1 MDGLEVQVIPKK
13 LVYENEGYFV
23 YGCVAS
29 KKDRHKVE
37 YNKWGNFTITGENF
51 PELNLEREYAMVLR
65 EDTKAKFSNSY
76 IVVKF
81 GQISIDNPSDQWD
94 YLRSIVTQIQYGEI
108 KSVYKENEDK
118 IINIIRENKF
128 DFQSVKGYGEMTYE
142 LLKENVEKNIEK
154 SLALGY
160 FSQFGMSMN
169 AVNKIVNKYGTSE
182 KAIQQFKKNP
192 YLLTSIDGF
201 GFIKVDGYASAL
213 GIEKNSPFRIESCIE
228 YLLDEASNNGDTWI
242 GKKQMLNKLA
252 GTLEL
257 KTDEIEPVLDG
268 ISPKIVTKVDDRYGL
283 TKNYLKESFI
293 ATKIIE
299 MNSLPSDERF
309 KISDTAIKEFED
321 EYGIELAQEQ
331 IDFIKSFENTS
342 VSFLVGSAGSG
353 KSMLMNL
360 IIKHAKKNKLS
371 FKLLSPTG
379 KASKVLRNYTGE
391 RAHTIHKEIVMNQV
405 AESLIEADVIIV
417 DEASMC
423 DISVLSDFFY
433 NLGNVSKIVFVGDD
447 AQIPSVGAGN
457 FLYDCINSGVLD
469 IKKLNKVFR
478 QKEGG
483 ILDVATKTRQGEKFI
498 NTTYV
503 GRRVLGKNL
512 VVDTTFSDTEGK
524 VLETYE
530 KLYKSGKWASEDIV
544 VLTPTNK
551 GKLGTVNINSGIQEI
566 VNPPSH
572 MKSEIKVGDK
582 IFREGDLVMN
592 TVNDYK
598 AEIWFEGVDMS
609 GALDNDK
616 PATEIFNGESGII
629 HYVNM
634 DEKYIVV
641 NIDGKLIKFD
651 SSDARD
657 KIVHAWCMTIH
668 KCVTG
673 DTWINTD
680 RGLKQIKDLDNGASV
695 GEFKKIKED
704 IKVFNGIFNE
714 SPSAFYNN
722 GVDKI
727 NSITTSQG
735 YNIRA
740 TDEHGLDVFRDGK
753 ISRVN
758 AKDVSIGDKLVLSV
772 GGNSYGNLSKLPNEW
787 SVRPKMDSRTVI
799 YERPSMMTKDFARFL
814 GYMVADGTVARNS
827 IKFSK
832 RNKEVSE
839 DFQRIVKE
847 LFNYDANVKYRKSN
861 DYMCEVSSIDI
872 ANFCQNIEG
881 IQPHDKFVP
890 QVIMESPKEFQ
901 LEFLKCVFEDGSVN
915 VKKRNNIDS
924 FDHIELSAKGEELI
938 RQIQILLLNMG
949 IVTSMKKR
957 VRYDKKYKKER
968 TFYFLYLYKYESRKF
983 FKEIGFVSH
992 DKNEKLKYCMED
1004 KNQRY
1009 NTSTNKYYID
1019 KNLGLVYLDDVK
1031 SIEYSREQTYCLEM
1045 PITNKFVQNGFHAYN
1060 CQGSQF
1066 KIGILIADKSSA
1078 FQLNANLLYTGISR
1092 FQEYLLLLGQAK
1104 TINIALTKFANLK
1117 RNCFLQ
1123 ELLQEK
1129 ALQTGINM
1137 L

>member
-51 PELNLEREYAMVLR
+51 PELNLEREYTMVLR

-94 YLRSIVTQIQYGEI
+94 YLKSIVTQVQYGEI

-118 IINIIRENKF
+118 IIDIIRENKF
-128 DFQSVKGYGEMTYE
+128 NFQSVKGYGEITYE
-142 LLKENVEKNIEK
+142 FLKENVEKNIEK

-182 KAIQQFKKNP
+182 KAIAQFKKNP
-192 YLLTSIDGF
+192 YLLTNISGF
-201 GFIKVDGYASAL
+201 GFIKVDGYAMAL
-213 GIEKNSPFRIESCIE
+213 GIEKSSSFRIESCIE
-228 YLLDEASNNGDTWI
+228 YLLEEASNNGDTWI
-242 GKKQMLNKLA
+242 SKKSLLNKLA

-257 KTDEIEPVLDG
+257 HTSEIEPILEG
-268 ISPKIVTKVDDRYGL
+268 ISPNLVIKVDDRYGL
-283 TKNYLKESFI
+283 TSNYRKENFI

-299 MNSLPSDERF
+299 MNSFSSDGRF
-309 KISDTAIKEFED
+309 KVANSTIKEFEED
-321 EYGIELAQEQ
+321 NNIELAQEQ
-331 IDFIKSFENTS
+331 IEFIKSFENTS

-353 KSMLMNL
+353 KSMLMKL
-360 IIKHAKKNKLS
+360 IIKHAKKNRLS

-391 RAHTIHKEIVMNQV
+391 RAHTIHKEIIMNL
-405 AESLIEADVIIV
+405 ANESLIQADIIIV

-423 DISVLSDFFY
+423 DITVLSDFFS

-469 IKKLNKVFR
+469 IKKLSKVFR

-503 GRRVLGKNL
+503 GRRVLGKNC

-530 KLYKSGKWASEDIV
+530 KLHKSGKWASEDIV

-551 GKLGTVNINSGIQEI
+551 GKLGTVSINSGIQKI
-566 VNPPSH
+566 VNPPSIT
-572 MKSEIKVGDK
+572 KSEIKVGGSV
-582 IFREGDLVMN
+582 FREGDLVMN

-598 AEIWFEGVDMS
+598 AEIWIEGVDMRGVPS
-609 GALDNDK
+609 GDLPSA
-616 PATEIFNGESGII
+616 EIFNGESGVI
-629 HYVNM
+629 HYVNE

-641 NIDGKLIKFD
+641 NIDGKLIKFY
-651 SSDARD
+651 SSGVRD
-657 KIVHAWCMTIH
+657 KIQHAWCISIH
-668 KCVTG
+668 K
-673 DTWINTD
+673 
-680 RGLKQIKDLDNGASV
+680 S
-695 GEFKKIKED
+695 
-704 IKVFNGIFNE
+704 
-714 SPSAFYNN
+714 
-722 GVDKI
+722 
-727 NSITTSQG
+727 
-735 YNIRA
+735 
-740 TDEHGLDVFRDGK
+740 
-753 ISRVN
+753 
-758 AKDVSIGDKLVLSV
+758 
-772 GGNSYGNLSKLPNEW
+772 
-787 SVRPKMDSRTVI
+787 
-799 YERPSMMTKDFARFL
+799 
-814 GYMVADGTVARNS
+814 
-827 IKFSK
+827 
-832 RNKEVSE
+832 
-839 DFQRIVKE
+839 
-847 LFNYDANVKYRKSN
+847 
-861 DYMCEVSSIDI
+861 
-872 ANFCQNIEG
+872 
-881 IQPHDKFVP
+881 
-890 QVIMESPKEFQ
+890 
-901 LEFLKCVFEDGSVN
+901 
-915 VKKRNNIDS
+915 
-924 FDHIELSAKGEELI
+924 
-938 RQIQILLLNMG
+938 
-949 IVTSMKKR
+949 
-957 VRYDKKYKKER
+957 
-968 TFYFLYLYKYESRKF
+968 
-983 FKEIGFVSH
+983 
-992 DKNEKLKYCMED
+992 
-1004 KNQRY
+1004 
-1009 NTSTNKYYID
+1009 
-1019 KNLGLVYLDDVK
+1019 
-1031 SIEYSREQTYCLEM
+1031 
-1045 PITNKFVQNGFHAYN
+1045 
-1060 CQGSQF
+1060 QGSQF
-1066 KIGILIADKSSA
+1066 KIGILLADKSSA

>member
-94 YLRSIVTQIQYGEI
+94 YLKSTVTQIQYQEI
-108 KSVYKENEDK
+108 KVVYKKNEDR
-118 IINIIRENKF
+118 IIDIIREGKF
-128 DFQSVKGYGEMTYE
+128 DFNSVKGYGEVSHE

-160 FSQFGMSMN
+160 FSQFGMSIK
-169 AVNKIVNKYGTSE
+169 AVDKVINKYGTSE
-182 KAIQQFKKNP
+182 KAIAQFKKNP

-201 GFIKVDGYASAL
+201 GFIKVDGYAMAL
-213 GIEKNSPFRIESCIE
+213 GIDKDSPFRIESCVK
-228 YLLDEASNNGDTWI
+228 YLLDEASNNGDTWMSR
-242 GKKQMLNKLA
+242 KSLLNKLA

-257 KTDEIEPVLDG
+257 KVNDIESVLEGMSPELVIKIDE
-268 ISPKIVTKVDDRYGL
+268 RYGL
-283 TKNYLKESFI
+283 TSNYKKENFI

-299 MNSLPSDERF
+299 MNSVSSDDIF
-309 KISDTAIKEFED
+309 KIPNSTIKEFE
-321 EYGIELAQEQ
+321 EENGIELAQEQ
-331 IDFIKSFENTS
+331 IEFIKGFENTA
-342 VSFLVGSAGSG
+342 VSFLIGSAGSG
-353 KSMLMNL
+353 KSMLMKL
-360 IIKHAKKNKLS
+360 IIKHAKNNNLK

-391 RAHTIHKEIVMNQV
+391 HAHTIHKEIIINTI
-405 AESLIEADVIIV
+405 AESLIESDVIIV

-423 DISVLSDFFY
+423 DINVLRDFFS
-433 NLGNVSKIVFVGDD
+433 NLGDVKKIVFVGDD

-457 FLYDCINSGVLD
+457 FLYDCINSEVLD
-469 IKKLNKVFR
+469 IKKLTKVFR

-530 KLYKSGKWASEDIV
+530 KLYKSQKWAPEDIV

-551 GKLGTVNINSGIQEI
+551 GTLGTTNINYGIQKI
-566 VNPPSH
+566 VNPPNH
-572 MKSEIKVGDK
+572 LKSEIKIGER

-598 AEIWFEGVDMS
+598 AEIWIEDAHKLIS
-609 GALDNDK
+609 DK
-616 PATEIFNGESGII
+616 PPTTEIFNGESGTI
-629 HYVNM
+629 HYVNE
-634 DEKYIVV
+634 DDKYIVV
-641 NIDGKLIKFD
+641 DIDGKLIKFD
-651 SSDARD
+651 SSSTRD
-657 KIVHAWCMTIH
+657 KIVHSWCISIH
-668 KCVTG
+668 K
-673 DTWINTD
+673 
-680 RGLKQIKDLDNGASV
+680 S
-695 GEFKKIKED
+695 
-704 IKVFNGIFNE
+704 
-714 SPSAFYNN
+714 
-722 GVDKI
+722 
-727 NSITTSQG
+727 
-735 YNIRA
+735 
-740 TDEHGLDVFRDGK
+740 
-753 ISRVN
+753 
-758 AKDVSIGDKLVLSV
+758 
-772 GGNSYGNLSKLPNEW
+772 
-787 SVRPKMDSRTVI
+787 
-799 YERPSMMTKDFARFL
+799 
-814 GYMVADGTVARNS
+814 
-827 IKFSK
+827 
-832 RNKEVSE
+832 
-839 DFQRIVKE
+839 
-847 LFNYDANVKYRKSN
+847 
-861 DYMCEVSSIDI
+861 
-872 ANFCQNIEG
+872 
-881 IQPHDKFVP
+881 
-890 QVIMESPKEFQ
+890 
-901 LEFLKCVFEDGSVN
+901 
-915 VKKRNNIDS
+915 
-924 FDHIELSAKGEELI
+924 
-938 RQIQILLLNMG
+938 
-949 IVTSMKKR
+949 
-957 VRYDKKYKKER
+957 
-968 TFYFLYLYKYESRKF
+968 
-983 FKEIGFVSH
+983 
-992 DKNEKLKYCMED
+992 
-1004 KNQRY
+1004 
-1009 NTSTNKYYID
+1009 
-1019 KNLGLVYLDDVK
+1019 
-1031 SIEYSREQTYCLEM
+1031 
-1045 PITNKFVQNGFHAYN
+1045 
-1060 CQGSQF
+1060 QGSQF
-1066 KIGILIADKSSA
+1066 KIGILLADKSSA